1 MHRILSSLLCAALFS
16 THAQALEPESV
27 VERIKKTGHVNIG
40 FRPAATPFSYLLPS
54 SATPIGYSI
63 EICNR
68 VVEDLKKA
76 LKLPELTARYVP
88 VDHKAR
94 FPYLEEGRID
104 MECAN
109 SSITVDR
116 RKRGFSFSIPYFIT
130 GTKILARSDIGAKH
144 IRDLAGKTIILADKT
159 IAADIVKSR
168 DRENGLDLKFLYMKS
183 RAEGLQWME
192 QDKADA
198 LVEDV
203 TNLWGQRA
211 NSKNPQKYEII
222 GDYLGIEPMAIMFS
236 RGSDELKAA
245 ADQTLRK
252 MMHSGEIF
260 QLHNRWFESPVP
272 PNQVSMNMPMGP
284 LMKDMVKYP
293 TDQVTAFP

>member
-1 MHRILSSLLCAALFS
+1 MHRILLSLFAFLFLS
-16 THAQALEPESV
+16 HAHAQGVDETAIDRIKRTHA
-27 VERIKKTGHVNIG
+27 VNIG
-40 FRPAATPFSYLLPS
+40 FRPAATPFSFLVPTS
-54 SATPIGYSI
+54 STPIGYSI
-63 EICNR
+63 EICVK
-68 VVEDLKKA
+68 VVEELKKA
-76 LKLPELTARYVP
+76 LKLPDLTVKYIP

-94 FPYLEEGRID
+94 FPYLEDGRID

-130 GTKILARSDIGAKH
+130 GTKILARSDMGAKH

-168 DRENGLDLKFLYMKS
+168 DRENGLALKFLYMKS

-222 GDYLGIEPMAIMFS
+222 GDYLGIEPMAIMFGK
-236 RGSDELKAA
+236 GSDELKAA
-245 ADQTLRK
+245 ADQALRK
-252 MMHSGEIF
+252 LMQSGEIF
-260 QLHNRWFESPVP
+260 RLHHRWFESPVP
-272 PNQVSMNMPMGP
+272 PNQVSMDMPMGP